1 MLGGIPLFFNRK
13 IATNGRFDALIVS
26 AEIGYEKPSPEI
38 FQAALS
44 KLLCS
49 KSFYWNINQT
59 HCFQAVTSLTTKC
72 FSDLEIQSSIFAG
85 GLQVIVV
92 SSN

>member
-1 MLGGIPLFFNRK
+1 MLGRIPLFFNRNV
-13 IATNGRFDALIVS
+13 ATNGRFDALIVS

-49 KSFYWNINQT
+49 KFFYWNIIQA
-59 HCFQAVTSLTTKC
+59 HCSQAVTSLTTKC
-72 FSDLEIQSSIFAG
+72 FSDLEIQSIIFAG
-85 GLQVIVV
+85 GLQVIVD